1 MGGFSPWLGEN
12 HTIRPETLFRGDR
25 VIKNRRFKKNNWRRK
40 RKMNNITKVSQQE
53 INALQDFFNALNGKH
68 WVWKD
73 NGQKIW
79 NFTQQPVNPCD
90 DWEGVICE
98 QIAPSTGAINTI
110 SLGLYNLSGTVPPS
124 VSNFT
129 YLVDLTLSQNS
140 ITQIPQSLCA
150 IPTLQYIGLGQNK
163 FKGPLLNCLFKDLP
177 SLVYLNLM
185 QNKFTGKIPSF
196 APLANLTYLIL
207 YENQLAGEIP
217 LSIQDLPNLKR
228 LYLGYNLLSGS
239 INMLTTLTGLERIAL
254 NNNGFTG
261 TLSPQFS
268 QLSQLSYVYLFSNQF
283 FGSLPP
289 LNSSVNMRYIT
300 LVENSFSGSIS
311 LSYEIFH
318 HISTFFIGD
327 NYLTSSIPNDIFLHW
342 NRSQQFQLSGNW
354 LTGNLPPSWSRLY
367 DLQLLLLQEN
377 LFSGNPSAAFNAST
391 QLSLQTVDISNN
403 YFSGSIIDT
412 IWSPSLHTFN
422 SFLTCFDG
430 TIPPQIC
437 QAINIQTLDFDGI
450 SSNCASLLWGPSFP
464 NAPTVSKQIT
474 GGIPNCVWKDF
485 TQLISLTMS
494 GVGLTGSIP
503 ALSSYGNLS
512 YLDLSFNSMTGTIPI
527 QLQQWTPLYYFNL
540 QSNRLSGNI
549 DYIGALNYSYTT
561 ASTDT
566 ENSLDYGSSGADVTL
581 SINRLSGNIPTQLYS
596 AYNIDILEGNLFACS
611 PDNPPPINDPAT
623 SYYVCGSNLLDI
635 SLFLFIPA
643 GVIIVVLYVGLYS
656 IIRSL
661 QKRRIQ
667 DREEERKEEEEEDVH
682 NDEEKGMKS
691 LSAMNPSEI
700 SVSTKQSFIENSSLS
715 LRLFLRIT
723 YMNMMDTICNSS
735 LELMNRIQSIR
746 PSSSPSRVHQQN
758 NTSSDSGAEE
768 EDKKEGEQRP
778 QEETLY
784 QRISFFYYT
793 LLLWHSRT
801 LQIRNN
807 YYELLEENEHNHLQF
822 HDLINLYQF
831 LISLQTLRRIILIL
845 AGLILLIT
853 LPFYAIF
860 KDLYG
865 TYQTQYRWYLSGT
878 FFSGYQPAVFIIL
891 LWSLLICFTLSE
903 IKRNIPLEVIAK
915 EEQEGGGEDK
925 ENEEEEENE
934 NETALPGNSRE
945 SFPTISSDS
954 QLHQNHE
961 NRVVSAQTRISSD
974 DRSVWS
980 VPSFLLPP
988 HTSSPSPVPLP
999 PPSSSSSIGSSPSS
1013 KNSVRKSSITWNDN
1027 NNPMKSN
1034 NQNSNNSVTE
1044 NNNNMNHNKTT
1055 VISSVS
1061 SSNNNTNRKQSVARG
1076 SIINR
1081 RSSAYGRESTLFYD
1095 SNKRGS
1101 LAFPRKSSV
1110 SALTM
1115 TSTGTTTIEKIQK
1128 KSFWISVSALIF
1140 NGIIMVALKTAFLL
1154 LLISSN
1160 TSFFQ
1165 KIAIEIGISIIDL
1178 TWGAFFLP
1186 LIIQRLPEVSSA
1198 AKYYLKTYML
1208 FFNSWIIPI
1217 LILVVSDP
1225 SCFNGLFVEN
1235 SSEIE
1240 SFTFTSCVIYED
1252 DSLDSHGISNGEC
1265 FQSLTWR
1272 STDYFTPSF
1281 IYNYDCYSTIL
1292 ISYIPIF
1299 LITYMLLSLLIPF
1312 GTIFLLTRDETW
1324 TVLDYFPGVF
1334 YVEKDDNSNSN
1345 NNNKNSSSGGGVGG
1359 ERERA
1364 VGEGKKMKTFRKK
1377 EQEKANEDEQKNDR
1391 QEQQEN
1397 KNIHHKNSSPVF
1409 PSRDSSVAVISPLVI
1424 SSMIPSVDTSK
1435 SFDSTFSSAPNSSIT
1450 SASTGGGGGGGHSS
1464 LPSIEEPLHRS
1475 HAPLSSS
1482 SSSSSTTSPSLS
1494 SKKDTKRWSHFA
1506 IRKESK
1512 HKTKNTTDTATT
1524 TTTAVENNNNSRSQ
1538 AARPIIYPE
1547 FILSSATNHLLFMLT
1562 FGVISPALA
1571 VAIGFVTLTTTYIW
1585 EILIGR
1591 WIRRQEI
1598 KEEQKN
1604 NNLKKKKKIERKNG
1618 NIALIADTVK
1628 KLDVCCKRVCC
1639 CPRKMLWFLTMGSG
1653 LFFALI
1659 VYEMTADQ
1667 QGPIVA
1673 LWAPL
1678 VVLSLGVCFY
1688 GFFHFEDK
1696 KATAMSGWKTIRV
1709 WWSSLLLFFSERIN
1723 KKRTGKE
1730 VTKNSG
1736 ENNEQNN
1743 NDKRV
1748 SNDKDEERGGEE
1760 GIHSSSLAT
1769 EGKEEEEEQ
1778 ERSTETRQSGRGRF
1792 SSMEMERNPMKD

>member
-1 MGGFSPWLGEN
+1 
-12 HTIRPETLFRGDR
+12 
-25 VIKNRRFKKNNWRRK
+25 
-40 RKMNNITKVSQQE
+40 MNNITKVSQQE
-53 INALQDFFNALNGKH
+53 INALQDFFNALNGEH

-90 DWEGVICE
+90 DWQGLICE

-110 SLGLYNLSGTVPPS
+110 SLGLYNLSGTVPAS

-140 ITQIPQSLCA
+140 ITQIPSSLCS
-150 IPTLQYIGLGQNK
+150 IPALQYIGLGLNK
-163 FKGPLLNCLFKDLP
+163 FKGPLLDCLFKDLP

-196 APLANLTYLIL
+196 APLVNLTYLIL
-207 YENQLAGEIP
+207 YENQLVGEIP

-239 INMLTTLTGLERIAL
+239 INMLTTLVGLERIAL

-289 LNSSVNMRYIT
+289 LNSCFNMRYIT
-300 LVENSFSGSIS
+300 LVENSFSGSIP

-342 NRSQQFQLSGNW
+342 NRSQQFQFSGNW
-354 LTGNLPPSWSRLY
+354 LTGNLPPSWSPLY

-377 LFSGNPSAAFNAST
+377 LFSGNPSAAFNATT
-391 QLSLQTVDISNN
+391 QISLQTVDISNN

-464 NAPTVSKQIT
+464 NAPSVSKQIT

-485 TQLISLTMS
+485 TQLVSLTMS

-512 YLDLSFNSMTGTIPI
+512 YLDLSFNSLTGTIPI

-566 ENSLDYGSSGADVTL
+566 ENSLDYGASGVDVTL
-581 SINRLSGNIPTQLYS
+581 SINRLSGNLPTQLYS

-623 SYYVCGSNLLDI
+623 NYYVCGSNLLDI

-643 GVIIVVLYVGLYS
+643 GVIIAVFYVGLYL

-667 DREEERKEEEEEDVH
+667 DKEQERKEEEDAQ

-691 LSAMNPSEI
+691 ISAMNPSEI
-700 SVSTKQSFIENSSLS
+700 SERSLSTKQSFIENSSLS

-746 PSSSPSRVHQQN
+746 PSSSSSRINHQN
-758 NTSSDSGAEE
+758 NKSNDSDEE
-768 EDKKEGEQRP
+768 EEKEEGKQPP

-845 AGLILLIT
+845 AALILLIT

-903 IKRNIPLEVIAK
+903 IRRNIPLEVIAK
-915 EEQEGGGEDK
+915 EEQQGGEEDK
-925 ENEEEEENE
+925 ENEEEEEEE
-934 NETALPGNSRE
+934 NETSLPGSSPE

-954 QLHQNHE
+954 QLQQQQNHE
-961 NRVVSAQTRISSD
+961 NRVVSASAVTQSRVNNHSGDASSD

-988 HTSSPSPVPLP
+988 LTSSPPPVPLP
-999 PPSSSSSIGSSPSS
+999 PPPSSSGSSPSS
-1013 KNSVRKSSITWNDN
+1013 KNSVRKSSITWSD
-1027 NNPMKSN
+1027 NNPMKNN
-1034 NQNSNNSVTE
+1034 NQSNSVPD
-1044 NNNNMNHNKTT
+1044 NNNNINNNKTT

-1061 SSNNNTNRKQSVARG
+1061 SGGGHSSSNNNNRKQSVARG

-1115 TSTGTTTIEKIQK
+1115 TSSGNTTIEKIQK
-1128 KSFWISVSALIF
+1128 KSFWVSVSALIF

-1252 DSLDSHGISNGEC
+1252 DSLDSNGISNGEC

-1334 YVEKDDNSNSN
+1334 YVEKDDNN
-1345 NNNKNSSSGGGVGG
+1345 NNNNSSSGGGIGG
-1359 ERERA
+1359 ERE
-1364 VGEGKKMKTFRKK
+1364 GEKETKKKIKTKQRK
-1377 EQEKANEDEQKNDR
+1377 EQEKENEEQKNINNND
-1391 QEQQEN
+1391 
-1397 KNIHHKNSSPVF
+1397 KNPPVF

-1450 SASTGGGGGGGHSS
+1450 SASTGGGGVGGGHSS
-1464 LPSIEEPLHRS
+1464 LPSIEEPLYRS

-1482 SSSSSTTSPSLS
+1482 SSSSTTSPSPS
-1494 SKKDTKRWSHFA
+1494 SHKDTKRWSHFA
-1506 IRKESK
+1506 VKRENKNKSK
-1512 HKTKNTTDTATT
+1512 NVTTDTATT
-1524 TTTAVENNNNSRSQ
+1524 TAAENNNNNRSP
-1538 AARPIIYPE
+1538 RPIIYPE

-1598 KEEQKN
+1598 KEEQN
-1604 NNLKKKKKIERKNG
+1604 NNQKKKKHQHQKRNIERKNE
-1618 NIALIADTVK
+1618 NIALIAETVK
-1628 KLDVCCKRVCC
+1628 KLDVCCERVCC

-1653 LFFALI
+1653 VFFALI

-1696 KATAMSGWKTIRV
+1696 KAMTMSAWKKIRLC
-1709 WWSSLLLFFSERIN
+1709 WSSLLLFFSERIVKKN
-1723 KKRTGKE
+1723 ENNNYKKKKKRTGE
-1730 VTKNSG
+1730 EMERNSQNN
-1736 ENNEQNN
+1736 ENNNRIISE
-1743 NDKRV
+1743 
-1748 SNDKDEERGGEE
+1748 KDEEEGRGE
-1760 GIHSSSLAT
+1760 GNHPSSVAT
-1769 EGKEEEEEQ
+1769 EGKEEQEQEQ